1 MAKDA
6 PRSKHTG
13 NEKSIDSFCDN
24 ALRNLDETGAT
35 EDANIGLDREIALID
50 RFLGD
55 ALRQIM
61 KDK

>member
-1 MAKDA
+1 MARHA
-6 PRSKHTG
+6 PRSKRPG
-13 NEKSIDSFCDN
+13 NEKRIDSFCDS

-35 EDANIGLDREIALID
+35 EDANMDLDQEIALID